1 MGLSDRKHS
10 PIQVSGV
17 WVREGSLSVYVHQ
30 RTGVVS
36 APDDMLTHQQ
46 ARFQV
51 TSPTREGK
59 HDLQLTS
66 GKSESVERVP
76 EGMGLYNRYR
86 INTFSLFIAGI
97 VCVTGQP
104 LL

>member
-66 GKSESVERVP
+66 GKSKSVERVP

>member
-1 MGLSDRKHS
+1 M
-10 PIQVSGV
+10 
-17 WVREGSLSVYVHQ
+17 SVYVHQ

-76 EGMGLYNRYR
+76 EGMGLFKQIQY
-86 INTFSLFIAGI
+86 IHIFTFYCRGCMCNWKFM
-97 VCVTGQP
+97 T
-104 LL
+104 